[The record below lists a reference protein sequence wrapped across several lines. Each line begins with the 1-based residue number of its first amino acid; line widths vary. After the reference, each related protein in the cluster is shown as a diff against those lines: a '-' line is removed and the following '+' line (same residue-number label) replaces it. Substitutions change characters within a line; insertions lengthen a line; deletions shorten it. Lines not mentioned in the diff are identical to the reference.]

1 MCGVA
6 AAVLQGAGA
15 PAVSVVRADPRTGRL
30 VRAVLRTGR
39 AAGRAAASAPPVPP
53 SGLAGASGIAE
64 TVDRIAQQNQ
74 LSPRLVHSVIQVE
87 SNYDPNAVS
96 PKGAQGLMQL
106 IPSTARRFGVSNVFD
121 PADNIQG
128 GARYLK
134 YLLGLYKGDEA
145 LALAAYNA
153 GEGAV
158 SRYGGVPPFP
168 ETQDYVA
175 KVRQRLAGATEPRT
189 SVSDVLAAPKET
201 GGSPSAVQSNDA
213 PTTETIPAEVHN
225 PIREVMDANGKIY
238 YISH

>member
-1 MCGVA
+1 MCGIT
-6 AAVLQGAGA
+6 AAVLEGAGA

-30 VRAVLRTGR
+30 VRTTIRTVIR
-39 AAGRAAASAPPVPP
+39 QRPAAEPAAAIAPSAPL
-53 SGLAGASGIAE
+53 SKAMAE
-64 TVDRIAQQNQ
+64 TVDRIAEQNQ

-106 IPSTARRFGVSNVFD
+106 IPSTARRFGVSDVFD

-134 YLLGLYKGDEA
+134 YLLGIYKGDQS

-158 SRYGGVPPFP
+158 ARYGGVPPFP
-168 ETQDYVA
+168 ETQNYVA
-175 KVRQRLAGATEPRT
+175 KVQQRLAGTPEPRATDPST
-189 SVSDVLAAPKET
+189 SVSGALP
-201 GGSPSAVQSNDA
+201 
-213 PTTETIPAEVHN
+213 TETVPAVVYN
-225 PIREVMDANGKIY
+225 PIREVTDANGKVF

>member
-1 MCGVA
+1 MYGVA
-6 AAVLQGAGA
+6 AAVLEGAGA
-15 PAVSVVRADPRTGRL
+15 PSVSVVRADPRTGRL
-30 VRAVLRTGR
+30 VRTVVPQRPPG
-39 AAGRAAASAPPVPP
+39 AAGVP
-53 SGLAGASGIAE
+53 GIAE
-64 TVDRIAQQNQ
+64 TVDRIARQNQ
-74 LSPRLVHSVIQVE
+74 LSPRLVHSVIQAE

-106 IPSTARRFGVSNVFD
+106 IPATARRFGVANVFD

-134 YLLGLYKGDEA
+134 HLLELYKGDET

-168 ETQDYVA
+168 ETQGYVA
-175 KVRQRLAGATEPRT
+175 KVRRRLAGDPEPRTPVTEPRTPVTEPRT
-189 SVSDVLAAPKET
+189 SVSGEL
-201 GGSPSAVQSNDA
+201 
-213 PTTETIPAEVHN
+213 TEAIPAAVYN
-225 PIREVMDANGKIY
+225 PIREVMDSNGRIY